1 MAEVVCNA
9 GFCTSSVDSC
19 AAVVVTG
26 SVLMSSVGAVDMRS
40 SVVTGDDGFV
50 MSVVVSVVVP
60 DCSKDVSTLLL
71 LLLTVPTLYDDV
83 EVSVGTFVS

>member
-9 GFCTSSVDSC
+9 GFCRSSVDSC

-26 SVLMSSVGAVDMRS
+26 SVLMSSVGAVDKRS
-40 SVVTGDDGFV
+40 SVTGDDGFV